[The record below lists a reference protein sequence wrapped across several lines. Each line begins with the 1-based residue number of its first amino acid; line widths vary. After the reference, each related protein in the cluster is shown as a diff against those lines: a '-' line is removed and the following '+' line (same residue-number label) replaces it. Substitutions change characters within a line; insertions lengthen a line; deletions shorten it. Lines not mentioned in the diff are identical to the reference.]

1 MQRDRSKERP
11 RSHHRVR
18 LRRLRRS
25 RARLRS
31 LLRLTGAL
39 DVPTSSPNIRH
50 ARTHHQGA
58 FARRHLVGRQ
68 TQKGPSPRRC
78 HPSEDPRKTKM
89 DDETRR
95 YCVFRIPF
103 ASKLFFGSYPE
114 SRRFLTYW
122 SRSLLLTPPGQT
134 TGDGPPPANAFGY
147 IGRAYGFGFI
157 AAVDAFGFTAR
168 L

>member
-1 MQRDRSKERP
+1 MLYP
-11 RSHHRVR
+11 
-18 LRRLRRS
+18 
-25 RARLRS
+25 A
-31 LLRLTGAL
+31 
-39 DVPTSSPNIRH
+39 
-50 ARTHHQGA
+50 
-58 FARRHLVGRQ
+58 GR
-68 TQKGPSPRRC
+68 
-78 HPSEDPRKTKM
+78 EKM

-95 YCVFRIPF
+95 YCVRTVPF
-103 ASKLFFGSYPE
+103 GLKSVFLSYPE

-147 IGRAYGFGFI
+147 IGRAYGFGLI

>member
-1 MQRDRSKERP
+1 MLSSQR
-11 RSHHRVR
+11 
-18 LRRLRRS
+18 
-25 RARLRS
+25 
-31 LLRLTGAL
+31 G
-39 DVPTSSPNIRH
+39 PTEDED
-50 ARTHHQGA
+50 
-58 FARRHLVGRQ
+58 GRW
-68 TQKGPSPRRC
+68 T
-78 HPSEDPRKTKM
+78 M

-95 YCVFRIPF
+95 YCTLRFPF

-114 SRRFLTYW
+114 SRRFRIYEE
-122 SRSLLLTPPGQT
+122 RSLLLTPPVPT

>member
-1 MQRDRSKERP
+1 
-11 RSHHRVR
+11 
-18 LRRLRRS
+18 
-25 RARLRS
+25 
-31 LLRLTGAL
+31 
-39 DVPTSSPNIRH
+39 
-50 ARTHHQGA
+50 
-58 FARRHLVGRQ
+58 
-68 TQKGPSPRRC
+68 
-78 HPSEDPRKTKM
+78 M

-95 YCVFRIPF
+95 YCVRTVPF
-103 ASKLFFGSYPE
+103 GLKSFFLSYPE